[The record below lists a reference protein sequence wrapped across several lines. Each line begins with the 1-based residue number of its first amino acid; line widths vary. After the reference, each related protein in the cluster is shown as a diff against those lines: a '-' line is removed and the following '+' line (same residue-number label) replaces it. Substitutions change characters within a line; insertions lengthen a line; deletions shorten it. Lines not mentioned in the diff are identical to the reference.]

1 MRSPSFFA
9 TLESRDDGEE
19 HSSAENKNDKRFDA
33 LRRPGICHRLEHM
46 RTILSVLLLTLF
58 SVTAIAQTT
67 ADKPQDEGQPFTLK
81 AQSNVVLV
89 PTTVQTK
96 HGEMIYALK
105 PEQFVVEDNGVPQ
118 TVHVDEDTDAL
129 GLSLVVVVQCS
140 RSAGWEFPKLAGL
153 GPMID
158 AIAGGAPR
166 EVAVVTY
173 GSAPLLL
180 GKFSSHA
187 ESTGEALAQ
196 LQPCDDPDA
205 STLDA
210 VAYATRL
217 LEARQNHYRHAILLI
232 SETRDH
238 GSTAKA
244 AAVIAALGRTNTVVD
259 SVAFGPGKTEILN
272 DLKYGGGSGYV
283 GLLIMAVN
291 ALKKNA
297 AHELAALSG
306 GEYINFTT
314 QKGFDEGL
322 HTLSN
327 HVHNY
332 YLLSFQPHAEAN
344 GSPAPGMH
352 AIRVKVPD
360 YPDARIRFRESYFA
374 GELDSAAAGT
384 D

>member
-1 MRSPSFFA
+1 MRTLLPVLLFCA
-9 TLESRDDGEE
+9 TL
-19 HSSAENKNDKRFDA
+19 
-33 LRRPGICHRLEHM
+33 RL
-46 RTILSVLLLTLF
+46 L
-58 SVTAIAQTT
+58 AQTPSAT
-67 ADKPQDEGQPFTLK
+67 DDQSYTLK
-81 AQSNVVLV
+81 TQSNVVLV

-96 HGEMIYALK
+96 HGEMIYELK

-118 TVHVDEDTDAL
+118 TVHVDEDTDSL

-140 RSAGWEFPKLAGL
+140 RAAGYEYPKLGGL
-153 GPMID
+153 GAMID
-158 AIAGGAPR
+158 GIAGDAPR
-166 EVAVVTY
+166 EVAIVTY

-180 GKFSSHA
+180 GKFSNSVDA
-187 ESTGEALAQ
+187 MARALAQ
-196 LQPCDDPDA
+196 LEPCDDPEA

-238 GSTAKA
+238 GSTAKPA
-244 AAVIAALGRTNTVVD
+244 EVVAALGRTNTVVD
-259 SVAFGPGKTEILN
+259 SVAFGPGKTEVMS
-272 DLKYGGGSGYV
+272 DLKYGGGSGPI
-283 GLLIMAVN
+283 GLLVMAVN

-322 HTLSN
+322 HQLSN

-344 GSPAPGMH
+344 GEPASGMH
-352 AIRVKVPD
+352 RIRVHIPD
-360 YPDARIRFRESYFA
+360 YPDARVRFRESYFA
-374 GELDSAAAGT
+374 GELDSAAANVN
-384 D
+384 

>member
-1 MRSPSFFA
+1 MRTLLPVLLFCA
-9 TLESRDDGEE
+9 TL
-19 HSSAENKNDKRFDA
+19 
-33 LRRPGICHRLEHM
+33 P
-46 RTILSVLLLTLF
+46 VL
-58 SVTAIAQTT
+58 AQTPSAT
-67 ADKPQDEGQPFTLK
+67 DDQSYTLK
-81 AQSNVVLV
+81 TQSNVVLV

-96 HGEMIYALK
+96 HGEMIYELK

-118 TVHVDEDTDAL
+118 NVHVDEDTDSL

-140 RSAGWEFPKLAGL
+140 RAAGYEYPKLGGL
-153 GPMID
+153 GAMID
-158 AIAGGAPR
+158 GIAGDAPR
-166 EVAVVTY
+166 EVAIVTY

-180 GKFSSHA
+180 GKFSNSVDA
-187 ESTGEALAQ
+187 MARALAQ
-196 LQPCDDPDA
+196 LEPCDDPEA

-217 LEARQNHYRHAILLI
+217 LEARQNHFRHAILLI

-238 GSTAKA
+238 GSTAKPA
-244 AAVIAALGRTNTVVD
+244 EVVAALGRTNTVVD
-259 SVAFGPGKTEILN
+259 SVAFGPGKTEVMS
-272 DLKYGGGSGYV
+272 DLKYGGGSGPI
-283 GLLIMAVN
+283 GLLVMAVN

-322 HTLSN
+322 HQLSN

-344 GSPAPGMH
+344 GEPASGMH
-352 AIRVKVPD
+352 RIRVRIPD
-360 YPDARIRFRESYFA
+360 YPDARVRFRESYFA
-374 GELDSAAAGT
+374 GELDSAAANVN
-384 D
+384 

>member
-1 MRSPSFFA
+1 MRTLLPVLLFCA
-9 TLESRDDGEE
+9 TL
-19 HSSAENKNDKRFDA
+19 
-33 LRRPGICHRLEHM
+33 RL
-46 RTILSVLLLTLF
+46 L
-58 SVTAIAQTT
+58 AQTPLAT
-67 ADKPQDEGQPFTLK
+67 DDQSYTLK
-81 AQSNVVLV
+81 TQSNVVLV

-96 HGEMIYALK
+96 HGEMIYELK
-105 PEQFVVEDNGVPQ
+105 PEQFEVEDNGVPQ
-118 TVHVDEDTDAL
+118 NVHVDEDTDSL

-140 RSAGWEFPKLAGL
+140 RAAGYEYPKLGGL
-153 GPMID
+153 GAMID
-158 AIAGGAPR
+158 GIAGDAPR
-166 EVAVVTY
+166 EVAIVTY

-180 GKFSSHA
+180 GKFSNSVDA
-187 ESTGEALAQ
+187 MARALAQ
-196 LQPCDDPDA
+196 LEPCDDPEA

-238 GSTAKA
+238 GSTAKPA
-244 AAVIAALGRTNTVVD
+244 EVVAALGRTNTVVD
-259 SVAFGPGKTEILN
+259 SVAFGPGKTEVMS
-272 DLKYGGGSGYV
+272 DLKYGGGSGPI
-283 GLLIMAVN
+283 GLLVMAVN

-322 HTLSN
+322 HQLSN

-344 GSPAPGMH
+344 GEPASGMH
-352 AIRVKVPD
+352 RIRVRIPD
-360 YPDARIRFRESYFA
+360 YPDARVRFRESYFA
-374 GELDSAAAGT
+374 GELDSNAANVN
-384 D
+384 